1 MNKKIILLGYTNNS
15 HTNWYPWNRFKKTFD
30 ELNLESQW
38 VEVANFKREI
48 GKSYIFICWNL
59 PDVLDL
65 ISMELLTK
73 DDIVFQ
79 KVTSMTKR
87 DATVTW
93 GDDPDLFHKNWTWPA
108 YKMCLDVL
116 EMGYNLYAFGCK
128 TSYENFPVKKKLIEK
143 LGNRM
148 IMIPWSTCMFSHE
161 ELQQQSPIATEG
173 EFDCAFVGSIWGR
186 KGRGNLESVR
196 DYLMPILKSTNRVY
210 LAGAGT
216 PVGPISN
223 EKHVEIIK
231 NSNLCPIINAP
242 SWRSEKGVQDRFWTV
257 FASGR
262 FGVVDSEGVF
272 DFFDRDEV
280 VCETNSQE
288 YIEKSLYYMKNIDK
302 QVPFITK
309 IQKRIKEEYN
319 WNKNFKKM
327 FGVLK

>member
-1 MNKKIILLGYTNNS
+1 MNKKVILLGYTNIS

-30 ELNLESQW
+30 ELNLESEW
-38 VEVANFKREI
+38 TEVHNFKREAN
-48 GKSYIFICWNL
+48 KSYVFVCWNL

-65 ISMELLTK
+65 INMNLLKK

-87 DATVTW
+87 DSAVTW
-93 GDDPDLFHKNWTWPA
+93 GSDPDSFHKSWSWPA

-116 EMGYNLYAFGCK
+116 DMGYNLYAFGCK
-128 TSYENFPVKKKLIEK
+128 TSYEEFPIKKKYIEA

-161 ELQQQSPIATEG
+161 ELQQQKPITTEG

-186 KGRGNLESVR
+186 KGRGNLESVK
-196 DYLMPILKSTNRVY
+196 DYLMPVLKSAEKTY

-216 PVGPISN
+216 SIGPISN
-223 EKHVEIIK
+223 EKHVEVIK

-262 FGVVDSEGVF
+262 FGVADSEGVY
-272 DFFDRDEV
+272 DFFDTKDV
-280 VCETNSQE
+280 VCETDPEE
-288 YIEKSLYYMKNIDK
+288 YVEKSLYYMNNIDK
-302 QVPFITK
+302 QIPFIEK
-309 IQKRIKEEYN
+309 IQKRIKQEYN
-319 WNKNFKKM
+319 WNENFKKI
-327 FGVLK
+327 FGVIK